1 MSDEKFDQEPMTMD
15 QAMAGEGSMFK
26 QLKEGDVVDGVVVHI
41 DKDGVLVDVGT
52 KSEGVIRPDELDRDR
67 SLKAED
73 VVSVGD
79 TIKVYVI
86 QADNSEGGPLLSKKR
101 ANFESA
107 WLAVE
112 KAYENNEYIK
122 AMVLDRV
129 KGGLVVDLGI
139 RGFVPGSHVGNGKLK
154 NLDKFVGQSMTF
166 KVIEVD
172 RERRKVVL
180 SNREAAAEEAAAR
193 KKETLAKLAEG
204 VIVPGVIRR
213 LTDYGAFVDL
223 GGVDGLLHISEM
235 SWTRI
240 KHPSDILKVG
250 QKIQVMVLKMNM
262 DDNRISLGLR
272 QILPDP
278 WVDVCKKYSVGD
290 VVKGTV
296 TRVVP
301 FGAFVAIEGG
311 VEGIIPNSELA
322 YKRFNR
328 PDDIVSAGQELEVKI
343 IDLRAEERRMSLS
356 LKRMQPAPERPERP
370 ERPRREKEESDVDKY
385 RAQQEESGENKTT
398 IGDLLG
404 SQLKD
409 LAVDEAAEAPAEEA
423 APVVEE
429 APAAAEA
436 PVEEAPAVE
445 EAPTEEAPAEES
457 AE

>member
-1 MSDEKFDQEPMTMD
+1 
-15 QAMAGEGSMFK
+15 
-26 QLKEGDVVDGVVVHI
+26 
-41 DKDGVLVDVGT
+41 
-52 KSEGVIRPDELDRDR
+52 
-67 SLKAED
+67 
-73 VVSVGD
+73 
-79 TIKVYVI
+79 
-86 QADNSEGGPLLSKKR
+86 
-101 ANFESA
+101 
-107 WLAVE
+107 
-112 KAYENNEYIK
+112 
-122 AMVLDRV
+122 
-129 KGGLVVDLGI
+129 
-139 RGFVPGSHVGNGKLK
+139 
-154 NLDKFVGQSMTF
+154 MTF